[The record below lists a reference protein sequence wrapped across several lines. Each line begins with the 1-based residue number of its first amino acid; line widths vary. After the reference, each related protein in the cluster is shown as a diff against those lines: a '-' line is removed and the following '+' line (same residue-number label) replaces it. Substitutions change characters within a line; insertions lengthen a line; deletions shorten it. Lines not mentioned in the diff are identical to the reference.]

1 MIYPDNR
8 RTIPSSAV
16 GDQDVPRVA
25 PDIELDPS
33 IQKELSRVARAP
45 STPQAVAL
53 RARIILAAAQ
63 RRSNQEIAAT
73 LGITANTVTQWR
85 YRFLMFGVDGLR
97 NLGHGGRRRKY
108 GPEVEQELRRLL
120 RQPPSRGATRWTLD
134 ELSRRL
140 GVPRSTVHEMLTAA
154 DFHGR
159 HRPSRRSSR

>member
-33 IQKELSRVARAP
+33 TQKELSRLVRAP

-73 LGITANTVTQWR
+73 LGITQTQSP
-85 YRFLMFGVDGLR
+85 DGDTD
-97 NLGHGGRRRKY
+97 
-108 GPEVEQELRRLL
+108 
-120 RQPPSRGATRWTLD
+120 S
-134 ELSRRL
+134 
-140 GVPRSTVHEMLTAA
+140 
-154 DFHGR
+154 
-159 HRPSRRSSR
+159 